1 MTCMTCMTCMT
12 FITCMTCT
20 TYLQSIAFTP
30 FDHIV
35 SEKHINTIVSA
46 NEIPI
51 SANIENKNNE
61 LVQPEILNFN
71 I

>member
-1 MTCMTCMTCMT
+1 MTC
-12 FITCMTCT
+12 I

-30 FDHIV
+30 LDHIV

-51 SANIENKNNE
+51 SVNIKNKNNE